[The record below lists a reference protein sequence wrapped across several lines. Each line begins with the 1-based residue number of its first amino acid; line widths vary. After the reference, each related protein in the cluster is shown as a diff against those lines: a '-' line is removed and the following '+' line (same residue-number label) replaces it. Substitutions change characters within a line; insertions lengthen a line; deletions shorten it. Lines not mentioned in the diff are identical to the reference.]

1 MVASGNF
8 HMILPKGNFEVNDP
22 NAPFLSKKVFG
33 SSFAKGSS
41 VMPKGKTLG
50 SVGAVYTPKLQSL
63 CEPNRGTGH
72 LGGGSP

>member
-1 MVASGNF
+1 MVASSKF
-8 HMILPKGNFEVNDP
+8 VRLLPKGNFEVNDA
-22 NAPFLSKKVFG
+22 NASFLSKKVFC

-50 SVGAVYTPKLQSL
+50 SVGAVYTPELQGM

-72 LGGGSP
+72 PGGGTP